1 MLEPCKPS
9 PLEAALAQI
18 CLTGLSTSRADR
30 TASEIW
36 VGVIIIIFLKKT
48 LVDWLSIDIKT
59 KKQLLYL
66 I

>member
-18 CLTGLSTSRADR
+18 CLTGLWTSRADR

-36 VGVIIIIFLKKT
+36 VGVIIIFLKKT